1 MPERLLIRPAAIKGQ
16 PGRVALYLSGDAVA
30 HACTTEAAQHFARGW
45 AARLELRRRLPPV
58 SAVAQDR
65 EQWLRGWD
73 KANDRERRAGAA

>member
-1 MPERLLIRPAAIKGQ
+1 MAEPLQIQAAAIKGQ
-16 PGRVALYLSGDAVA
+16 PDRVALCLGDVAVA
-30 HACTTEAAQHFARGW
+30 HAVSEEVARLVARGW